1 MLYSSG
7 HYAVRIRTVLML
19 EWENNSAYIPPR
31 QYNAI
36 SFRLKGNAEFIAGD
50 RRVYAGEKD
59 ILFVPPDYSYN
70 IEAGTEQL
78 IVVHFDSLE
87 NLAGPL
93 QVLRPS
99 NPQQLE
105 ALFLSLLKT
114 WEEKKPG
121 YYPRAMSIFYKILE
135 LVVKQTSEHAHSP
148 YYEKIRYAVEYMM
161 KNYRSSDLSVQELCK
176 RCDISDTYFR
186 KCFLD
191 EFHVTPNKYLTKL
204 RIDYAKDLLESGLYS
219 IEQVAERSGFIEP
232 KYFCTVFKKVVG
244 KTPSEYK
251 RQITYN
257 SKD

>member
-7 HYAVRIRTVLML
+7 SYTCRIRAVLLL
-19 EWENNSAYIPPR
+19 EWERNSAYIPPR
-31 QYNAI
+31 QYNALT
-36 SFRLKGNAEFIAGD
+36 FRLKGNAVFTSGNRQICAGN
-50 RRVYAGEKD
+50 KD
-59 ILFVPPDYSYN
+59 IVFGPTDYTYN
-70 IEAGTEQL
+70 IEAGPERL
-78 IVVHFDSLE
+78 IVVHFDSAETLT
-87 NLAGPL
+87 GPL
-93 QVLRPS
+93 QVLRPD
-99 NPQQLE
+99 NPQQFE

-114 WEEKKPG
+114 WEEKKSG
-121 YYPRAMSIFYKILE
+121 YYPRAMSIFYKIIE
-135 LVVKQTSEHAHSP
+135 LVVKQTNEQTHSP
-148 YYEKIRYAVEYMM
+148 HYEKIRHAVEYMM
-161 KNYRSSDLSVQELCK
+161 KNYRSSDLSVQGLCK

-204 RIDYAKDLLESGLYS
+204 RIDYAKDLLESGHYS

-251 RQITYN
+251 KQITYQ